1 MNKLTKKYYNLAVGL
16 ALLDVEKEARK
27 ILKQHPELSEF
38 VMAMGGWGF
47 WTKNDEQVNDTFN
60 YESYLEPLTKIFN
73 EWDEYLKL
81 TGTPMRFTANGKK
94 ITEW

>member
-1 MNKLTKKYYNLAVGL
+1 MNKLTKKYYHLAVEL

-27 ILKQHPELSEF
+27 ILREHSHLEEF
-38 VMAMGGWGF
+38 VMAMGSWCF
-47 WTKNDEQVNDTFN
+47 WTTDGGQVDN
-60 YESYLEPLTKIFN
+60 YYDFKYLKPLVDIFE

-94 ITEW
+94 VTYW